1 MHSVLLFQPGIINFI
16 LTTTSV
22 LQDLLYLSEVQIRDL
37 GLKNSAHRAKVVSSL
52 RILKEKYERTRGGK
66 LMLCL
71 TLLPN
76 DKILDVN
83 KFKALAD
90 DKINVAQMMIFVF
103 DRVENI
109 VGKGENAGHQHFL
122 LFP

>member
-103 DRVENI
+103 ENI